1 MQYAIYGVMIIALR
15 IGNGRKYDT
24 NAEINIL
31 NKCDLLKVDG
41 EISAIVICEN
51 SDGLC
56 RH

>member
-1 MQYAIYGVMIIALR
+1 MIQI
-15 IGNGRKYDT
+15 
-24 NAEINIL
+24 AEINIL